1 VAPTELS
8 VLDYAHTAGGPA
20 LFMTVVLLV
29 VLPLAWRRLA
39 RRRRASWPARVGV
52 LGAIWSVAFLVA
64 YGDVYW
70 IAWHTRRH
78 CEREAG
84 LEVLR
89 TVTVDEARDRGAV
102 EAWFRARARFVE
114 EHVSGGRLHTNV
126 RGPRAYPAFVPAYE
140 YRVRSGPAPGR
151 LWRTR
156 YAIRE
161 LASGEELA
169 VLTVFEP
176 GWGWLD
182 RPLSAMV
189 ARNRGCRGPGLG
201 ELPLAFEAL
210 LDAAF
215 RPGAGIDRAPAA
227 GAAP

>member
-1 VAPTELS
+1 MAPTELS

-20 LFMTVVLLV
+20 LFMTLVLLV
-29 VLPLAWRRLA
+29 GLPLAWRRFA
-39 RRRRASWPARVGV
+39 RRRAGWPTRFGV
-52 LGAIWSVAFLVA
+52 LGAIWSIAFLVA

-84 LEVLR
+84 LEVQR
-89 TVTVDEARDRGAV
+89 TVTVAEARDRGAV

-114 EHVSGGRLHTNV
+114 EHVSGGRLHRSV
-126 RGPRAYPAFVPAYE
+126 RDSPADPAGDPVYE
-140 YRVRSGPAPGR
+140 YFVRRGPAPGR

-161 LASGEELA
+161 LAGGDELA

-189 ARNRGCRGPGLG
+189 GRTRACRGPGLG
-201 ELPLAFEAL
+201 EPPLAYEAL

-215 RPGAGIDRAPAA
+215 RPGAAGTGRAPAV
-227 GAAP
+227 GTAP